1 MRRLLYVTALLLAA
15 VLRMSAQD
23 IIRVEAPEVVAAD
36 EQFNVTFVIEGEKSP
51 SDFSWSQG
59 DSFQLVWGPQKGSS
73 TSIQIINGKRS
84 SSRQTTFTYILMPTG
99 TGTFS
104 LPEATAK
111 VGGTKISSQPF
122 SIQVVSDGASS
133 SRQQSSGGGSG
144 PDKSSSSSS
153 GTSSAGTVSDDDIF
167 LKLSVNRSQVVIGEP
182 VTATQPALGLD
193 CDSDHFSNYFV
204 DKDIQYKKIMDYL
217 DKQSLKP
224 TKDAWKN
231 GYHLSV
237 KFGNIEIDSENTY
250 NNENEKDV
258 IFSKLD
264 KIILPVIKKE
274 KDTYDKN

>member
-104 LPEATAK
+104 HPEATAK

-167 LKLSVNRSQVVIGEP
+167 LKLSVNRSQVVIG
-182 VTATQPALGLD
+182 
-193 CDSDHFSNYFV
+193 
-204 DKDIQYKKIMDYL
+204 
-217 DKQSLKP
+217 
-224 TKDAWKN
+224 
-231 GYHLSV
+231 
-237 KFGNIEIDSENTY
+237 
-250 NNENEKDV
+250 
-258 IFSKLD
+258 
-264 KIILPVIKKE
+264 
-274 KDTYDKN
+274 